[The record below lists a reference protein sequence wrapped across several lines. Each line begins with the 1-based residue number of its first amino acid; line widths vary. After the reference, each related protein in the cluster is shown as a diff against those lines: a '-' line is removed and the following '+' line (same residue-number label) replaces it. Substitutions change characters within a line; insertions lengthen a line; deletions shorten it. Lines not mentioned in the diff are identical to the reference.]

1 MIKTCVF
8 FQLSQIYQKAVF
20 PNFNDFMHLALK
32 CIWVDFNQ
40 FTDFN
45 FRKERKVGG
54 ETLKNIHLSI
64 AALEEGYALE
74 HVDV

>member
-1 MIKTCVF
+1 MIKICVF
-8 FQLSQIYQKAVF
+8 SQLSQIYQKAVF
-20 PNFNDFMHLALK
+20 PNFNDFMHQALK
-32 CIWVDFNQ
+32 CIWVDFDQ

-45 FRKERKVGG
+45 LRKERKVGG